1 MRIKLNVKKTFLSL
15 KIVKWVV
22 KAEQISVGWLEGA
35 RGLLTGRPREPLKIS
50 LHPIVMRL
58 LQSTVDP

>member
-22 KAEQISVGWLEGA
+22 KVERISVGWLEGA
-35 RGLLTGRPREPLKIS
+35 RGLLMGRPREPLKIS
-50 LHPIVMRL
+50 LHPTL
-58 LQSTVDP
+58 L